1 MNCTIRHS
9 IACFISV
16 ICLVTLTSTVRAQ
29 WTVPTAEELKM
40 TSQPEVPGAAAVYL
54 FREETTDD
62 RLHTWSK
69 YIRLKVLTEG
79 GKKYANV
86 ELTQYTSSDYGGY
99 SVNDIAGRTIHP
111 DGTIVPFTGKPME
124 KLVEKGQGFKM
135 MAKVFTL
142 PDVEVGSIIE
152 YRYQLRYDDN
162 YFIAPAWYI
171 QTELYTR
178 KAHYLWRPTGRPL
191 ITKSER
197 GEQLT
202 NTIAWTPILPKG
214 FEVKQA
220 HTPNGSTY
228 EGEQITLEL
237 DIHDIAP
244 LPDEEYM
251 PPLNSLTYRVLFYYS
266 AYRTMEEYWKNEG
279 KGWSKLNDKFIGPG
293 NKVKEAVKELAGPS
307 DTADQKLRKL
317 YASVM
322 KLDNTMYSRGR
333 SAAEEKSEGLNS
345 PKSTDDILERKRGT
359 DDQIAQL
366 FVAMAR
372 AAGMKAY
379 VMSVTAR
386 DRAMFVP
393 QYLSFSQLND
403 LIAIVVVDGKEVFFD
418 PGQRYCPYG
427 HLAWKH
433 TWASG
438 LRQTEAGSAL
448 AETPGESYTAS
459 RTQRIAQLTMDEQGE
474 MKGTVKMTWTGAP
487 ALSWRQSYLRGD
499 STSLNRDLRVAM
511 EQLLANGMEIKVVG
525 YQNADD
531 YEQPFIVSYE
541 VKGRIGSSTGKRL
554 LVPSDIFEAN
564 SRPTFAHERRE
575 ALIWFEYANTVL
587 DGVQVTYPRN
597 MAVESVPVSEQ
608 LQLQKFAVYALK
620 TDSTPSR
627 FTVHREF
634 DLGTILYKVEEYPDL
649 RAFYGK
655 FETKD
660 QEPVVLKIV
669 APSAA
674 GN

>member
-9 IACFISV
+9 IACCIST

-54 FREETTDD
+54 FREEITDD
-62 RLHTWSK
+62 KLHMWSK
-69 YIRLKVLTEG
+69 YVRLKVLTEG

-86 ELTQYTSSDYGGY
+86 ELTQYSSSGYGGY
-99 SVNDIAGRTIHP
+99 TVNDIAGRTIHP
-111 DGTIVPFTGKPME
+111 DGTIIPFTGKPME
-124 KLVEKGQGFKM
+124 KLVEKGRDYKA

-152 YRYQLRYDDN
+152 YRYVLRYDN
-162 YFIAPAWYI
+162 YLIAPDWYV

-178 KAHYLWRPTGRPL
+178 KAHYLWRPTGEDVLTR
-191 ITKSER
+191 SER
-197 GEQLT
+197 GDAVT
-202 NTIAWTPILPKG
+202 SSVAWTPILPKG
-214 FEVKQA
+214 FEVKQSSNA
-220 HTPNGSTY
+220 GTASA
-228 EGEQITLEL
+228 EGGRSILEL
-237 DIHDIAP
+237 SIHDIAP
-244 LPDEEYM
+244 QPDEEYM
-251 PPLNSLTYRVLFYYS
+251 PPLSSLTYRVLFYYS
-266 AYRTMEEYWKNEG
+266 PYRTMDEYWKNEG

-293 NKVKEAVKELAGPS
+293 NKVKEAVKELVGPT
-307 DTADQKLRKL
+307 DTADQKLRKF
-317 YASVM
+317 YATVM
-322 KLDNTMYSRGR
+322 KLDNTVYSRNR
-333 SAAEEKSEGLNS
+333 SAAEEKSEGLNP

-366 FVAMAR
+366 YVAMAR

-379 VMSVTAR
+379 VMSVTDR
-386 DRAMFVP
+386 DRAMFMP
-393 QYLSFSQLND
+393 QYLTFSQLND

-438 LRQTEAGSAL
+438 LRQTDGGSAL
-448 AETPGESYTAS
+448 AETPGQPYTAS
-459 RTQRIAQLTMDEQGE
+459 RTQRIAELTMDEHGE

-487 ALSWRQSYLRGD
+487 ALSWRQTYLRGD

-511 EQLLANGMEIKVVG
+511 EQLLANGMEVKVLG

-531 YEQPFIVSYE
+531 YEQPLIVSYE
-541 VKGRIGSSTGKRL
+541 VKGQVGSSTGKRL
-554 LVPSDIFEAN
+554 LAPNDIFETN
-564 SRPTFAHERRE
+564 SKPIFAHEKRE
-575 ALIWFEYANTVL
+575 ALIAFEYANTVQ
-587 DGVQVTYPRN
+587 DVVRIRYPRSLG
-597 MAVESVPVSEQ
+597 VESLPVNQ
-608 LQLQKFAVYALK
+608 QFALQKFAVYGLK
-620 TDSTPSR
+620 TESTPTS

-634 DLGTILYKVEEYPDL
+634 DLGTIMYKVDEYPIL
-649 RAFYGK
+649 RGFYNK

-660 QEPVVLKIV
+660 QEPVVLKV
-669 APSAA
+669 LAPGAA